1 MTKPSPKPPNDLNLI
16 TGESLKKHTYMRTG
30 GSVSFFA
37 EPKNSSELSQTIKW
51 ANSNEL
57 PIKIIGG
64 GSNLLISDDGLSGV
78 VISLKHACREI
89 NFGENQVTVGS
100 GVMLPALSKAAANK
114 ELGGLEFAI
123 GIPGTVGGA
132 LCNNAGIGDGRNFG
146 SLVKE
151 ITVLKETVISKIPK
165 SELQFHY
172 RSSNLKKCKLIILS
186 AILNLQFRTKNECEL
201 EMRKLLEQRQKTQPT
216 SSKNAGSMFKNP
228 TNQFA
233 GELIEKAGCKGMSVG
248 NASVSNLHANFIVH
262 DGNAT
267 TKEIITL
274 MELVAQKVFF
284 NSGIKLEPEVE
295 LWSDSKKSI
304 LF

>member
-114 ELGGLEFAI
+114 ELG
-123 GIPGTVGGA
+123 
-132 LCNNAGIGDGRNFG
+132 
-146 SLVKE
+146 
-151 ITVLKETVISKIPK
+151 
-165 SELQFHY
+165 
-172 RSSNLKKCKLIILS
+172 LS
-186 AILNLQFRTKNECEL
+186 HIH
-201 EMRKLLEQRQKTQPT
+201 
-216 SSKNAGSMFKNP
+216 
-228 TNQFA
+228 
-233 GELIEKAGCKGMSVG
+233 I
-248 NASVSNLHANFIVH
+248 
-262 DGNAT
+262 
-267 TKEIITL
+267 
-274 MELVAQKVFF
+274 
-284 NSGIKLEPEVE
+284 
-295 LWSDSKKSI
+295 
-304 LF
+304 